1 MFYFK
6 MKIQVQST
14 LVSQPKK
21 KNNNNNNNNKIKF
34 QSTLLGSRQ
43 TLIRCQLRGLEP
55 NTGVA
60 HVIIIETEINREN
73 QSEINHILDWA
84 FRPINWTGL

>member
-1 MFYFK
+1 

-21 KNNNNNNNNKIKF
+21 KKKKF

-43 TLIRCQLRGLEP
+43 TLIRCELRGLEP
-55 NTGVA
+55 NTGVV
-60 HVIIIETEINREN
+60 HEIIRETEINREN
-73 QSEINHILDWA
+73 QSETNHLLDWA